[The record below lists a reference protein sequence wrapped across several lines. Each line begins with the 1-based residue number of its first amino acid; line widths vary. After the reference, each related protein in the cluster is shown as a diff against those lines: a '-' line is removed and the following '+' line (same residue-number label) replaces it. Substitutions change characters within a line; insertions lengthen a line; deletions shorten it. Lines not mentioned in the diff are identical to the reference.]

1 MRYAQPLQV
10 SAPADGRK
18 TIRGNIVFVRPIAAN
33 EWRLYRSLR
42 LRALRESPDAFAST
56 YECEAIRSDDDWE
69 ARISAAATSTGAQ
82 AFFAFHHGEPC
93 GLVWCKSSEAEPDV
107 VEVFQMWVDPV
118 SRGIGAG
125 RALLASAIDW
135 AESRG
140 AQRVRLGVTIA
151 HTPAMHLYR
160 TGGFC
165 GIGLPE
171 PLRLGCTLK
180 SQSMELSLVSRS
192 GPDS

>member
-1 MRYAQPLQV
+1 M
-10 SAPADGRK
+10 
-18 TIRGNIVFVRPIAAN
+18 FVRPIAAN

-56 YECEAIRSDDDWE
+56 YEREAIRSYDDWE
-69 ARISAAATSTGAQ
+69 ARIAAAATSPGAQ
-82 AFFAFHHGEPC
+82 AFFAFQHGEPC

-107 VEVFQMWVDPV
+107 VEVFQMGVDPV

-140 AQRVRLGVTIA
+140 RGIPTPGILRADYRLQQGPPAPVDRFQTWRSANPGALRQPSGLHHLLRRLAPECTARGVRGPQRYQRLSV
-151 HTPAMHLYR
+151 
-160 TGGFC
+160 C
-165 GIGLPE
+165 
-171 PLRLGCTLK
+171 
-180 SQSMELSLVSRS
+180 
-192 GPDS
+192 D